1 MTRRHVTRGRSPSTL
16 MVAAAVLIPL
26 ALAGCAGDDASREP
40 VDMIPVLA
48 AAQTSQDE
56 IPSAPD
62 ADGLGVQPDTTRLLR
77 ESDTETHW
85 VAVGDDG
92 SICLVSWLVDTA
104 LYGSSCT
111 PPDVFFDRGT
121 SLQIAAD
128 GVYRST
134 SLLVPSDVDLAPVDV
149 TAPGSAAGSDP
160 ATAQLVVMTP
170 DQARTLDDME
180 VERETGGTFVLR
192 TGS

>member
-1 MTRRHVTRGRSPSTL
+1 MTRHRVARRRSTTTW
-16 MVAAAVLIPL
+16 MVAAAVLTPL
-26 ALAGCAGDDASREP
+26 ALVGCTGDDASREP

-48 AAQTSQDE
+48 VTQTSRDE

-85 VAVGDDG
+85 VALGDDG
-92 SICLVSWLVDTA
+92 SICLVSWLVDTE

-111 PPDVFFDRGT
+111 PPDIFFDRGT
-121 SLQIAAD
+121 SVQIAA
-128 GVYRST
+128 GEVRGST

-149 TAPGSAAGSDP
+149 TAPGSASGSDP
-160 ATAQLVVMTP
+160 ATSQLVVMTR
-170 DQARTLDDME
+170 DEARNLDDME
-180 VERETGGTFVLR
+180 VERETGGTFVLH